1 MARNDLRRMGVAKLG
16 DAQFTEENDR
26 SVLNNRD
33 LFDVDGTPIK
43 KLESPV
49 AAQQDSVLDAI
60 QHVPLGDDFNYGSD
74 MLDSPMIRS
83 GLISIINQGNGTT
96 LPTQLITSS
105 SPHKVAEKSNNT
117 RMDDE
122 DEGELEL

>member
-105 SPHKVAEKSNNT
+105 SPHKAAEKSNIT
-117 RMDDE
+117 RMDD
-122 DEGELEL
+122 